1 MSWKRIHNSFFVALA
16 SSRMALT
23 IRNGSRVDPPG
34 RPAWLPPRRIEC
46 CTITLERREL
56 IKRTNAFLIISSK
69 VIGLVLLRLLSQSIG
84 FGMGYIVGSRQARS
98 EGHTSELQSPG
109 LIADAV

>member
-1 MSWKRIHNSFFVALA
+1 MFWKRIHNSFFVALA

-46 CTITLERREL
+46 CTITFERREL
-56 IKRTNAFLIISSK
+56 IRRTNAFLMVSSK

-84 FGMGYIVGSRQARS
+84 FGMGYIVASRQPLGMS
-98 EGHTSELQSPG
+98 
-109 LIADAV
+109 